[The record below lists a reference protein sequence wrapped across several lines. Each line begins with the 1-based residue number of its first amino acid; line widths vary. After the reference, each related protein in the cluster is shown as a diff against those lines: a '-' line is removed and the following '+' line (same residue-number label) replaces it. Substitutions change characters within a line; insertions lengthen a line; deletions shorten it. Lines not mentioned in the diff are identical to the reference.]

1 MTTTEQAKPSS
12 AVTALSVCVLVFA
25 IIGLLGSFI
34 PCLGM
39 FTIYISV
46 PTAIVGII
54 TVIMAKKVNAP
65 RSLPVA
71 GLVIA
76 LIAVGLA
83 IAQISAMQATGKS
96 AQEMSRKL
104 EQENRKFFN
113 K

>member
-1 MTTTEQAKPSS
+1 MTTAEQAKPSS

-25 IIGLLGSFI
+25 LIGLLGSFI

-39 FTIYISV
+39 FTVYISV
-46 PTAIVGII
+46 PSAIVGII
-54 TVIMAKKVNAP
+54 TVFMAKKVNAP
-65 RSLPVA
+65 RGLPIA

-76 LIAVGLA
+76 LIASGIA
-83 IAQISAMQATGKS
+83 IAQISAMQATGNA

-104 EQENRKFFN
+104 EQENRKAF